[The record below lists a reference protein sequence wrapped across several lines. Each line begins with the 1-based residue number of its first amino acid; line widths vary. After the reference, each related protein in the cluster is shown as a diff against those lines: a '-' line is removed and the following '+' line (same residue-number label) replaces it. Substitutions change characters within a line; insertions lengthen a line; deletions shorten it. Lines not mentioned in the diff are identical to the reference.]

1 MTTGIRMEI
10 RAVRNLNVALRAA
23 LSALLL
29 ALACGTARAG
39 ADADADR
46 LARARTLIDQ
56 HHLPEATILLQAE
69 VREHP
74 DGDEARLLLAR
85 VLSWQQRY
93 DESLTE
99 YRVLLEHKPDDATLR
114 SGYARV
120 LSWSGQHEAAIR
132 EFRKAIAADST
143 NLETRVGYARVLSWS
158 GDVAGAA
165 MEYDKILELNPSQGD
180 AWLGSASVARWR
192 GAPTASDR
200 FLANAER
207 FGGDTGGIEEERRA
221 VRDATQPGLGVGWTA
236 SHERQYV
243 DGPDFILESDGPY
256 TSGHGTVNQT
266 VGVSARISWLDLT
279 ETPAS
284 GDTANYDVSSVDT
297 RADVS
302 LLRGYP
308 WQASLGG
315 EVQTFS
321 QRPGLVRYPLLGDDH
336 FYGWNARVW
345 RFSGRLTPRF
355 SARRE
360 YVALK
365 DTTDAGLRTFTP
377 GSINNYEAGLGYQWN
392 ARGTADALVSRG
404 IYSDDNRRWSAG
416 GGVSYRAKMHVP
428 TVTLESRVLYR
439 DWDFT
444 SASYFTPLQSLRGS
458 VAVAFAGYSE
468 HPAADYGF
476 RYEFSGL
483 GSQNFADI
491 WTHSWSGYA
500 NLTTFGMV
508 PVGLEASYSVDN
520 NSYETWY
527 LGLTGS
533 VRW

>member
-1 MTTGIRMEI
+1 MTTGIQMEI
-10 RAVRNLNVALRAA
+10 RAAKSSGAALRA
-23 LSALLL
+23 LPSIFLL
-29 ALACGTARAG
+29 AVCCATAWADPGADPLETART
-39 ADADADR
+39 R
-46 LARARTLIDQ
+46 IDQ
-56 HHLPEATILLQAE
+56 HRLPEATALLQAD
-69 VREHP
+69 VKEHP
-74 DGDEARLLLAR
+74 DRDDARFLLAR

-93 DESLTE
+93 DESLAE

-114 SGYARV
+114 SNYARV
-120 LSWSGQHEAAIR
+120 LSWSGQHDAAIR

-165 MEYDKILELNPSQGD
+165 MEYDRILELNPSQGD

-192 GAPTASDR
+192 GAATASDR
-200 FLANAER
+200 FLSNAER

-221 VRDATQPGLGVGWTA
+221 VRAATQPSLGAGWAA

-256 TSGHGTVNQT
+256 TSANGTVGRT
-266 VGVSARISWLDLT
+266 VGASARVSWLQIT

-284 GDTANYDVSSVDT
+284 GDTSNYDLNSVDT
-297 RADVS
+297 RADFS

-308 WQASLGG
+308 WQVALGG

-321 QRPGLVRYPLLGDDH
+321 QRPSTVRYPLLGDDN
-336 FYGWNARVW
+336 FYGWNARAW

-404 IYSDDNRRWSAG
+404 VYSDDNRRWSAG
-416 GGVSYRAKMHVP
+416 AGVTYRAKMHVP
-428 TVTLESRVLYR
+428 TVTLESRLLYR

-444 SASYFTPLQSLRGS
+444 SASYFTPLQSVRGS
-458 VAVAFAGYSE
+458 AAVAFAGYSE
-468 HPAADYGF
+468 HPASDYGF

-483 GSQNFADI
+483 GSQNFANI

-500 NLTTFGMV
+500 NITTFGV
-508 PVGLEASYSVDN
+508 APIGLEASYSVDN